1 MVKVII
7 KETGALETLS
17 MIASNG
23 TDAAADMIGNH
34 DGFGSE
40 SWQFELDS
48 DTGIYT
54 ANQETYDWWAKVLT
68 ENEELEER
76 IEALKEEHGSEA
88 VQEVIESAGSVDLE
102 DHAANLNKA
111 LDEAFSGN

>member
-1 MVKVII
+1 MLKI
-7 KETGALETLS
+7 KINETGAMETLS
-17 MIASNG
+17 MISPNG

-34 DGFGSE
+34 DGFGPE

-48 DTGIYT
+48 DSGIYT
-54 ANQETYDWWAKVLT
+54 ANQETYDWWAKVLM

-76 IEALKEEHGSEA
+76 IEALKEEHGSDA
-88 VQEVIESAGSVDLE
+88 VQEVIEAAGIVDLE